1 MMLRPLAIVAA
12 ASLAGCAGGPV
23 QDPAPA
29 ETPRPSDAP
38 VKEPASLTPPAEQAG
53 GWTEVF
59 PGVRVNRAL
68 RALEFDGEV
77 SVDAHD
83 PETPDVYL
91 EVVVCTRDT
100 REHEALVVTDVLPSH
115 VHAGLLLLGFE
126 PGSPGRWASA
136 GRRTTLEQPTGPGI
150 DVRFIT
156 TDPRGTRLS
165 ERASAWIMLAND
177 AEERDLLDTGEP
189 GWRFSGS
196 RMAVRNGR
204 ELYDADG
211 TGQLV
216 GLHTFG
222 SETVA
227 FGRVMSPESAVETPV
242 WLADNE
248 RIPTYRT
255 PVTVRLT
262 AWPE

>member
-1 MMLRPLAIVAA
+1 MTRRVLAIIAIA
-12 ASLAGCAGGPV
+12 GLAGCAANQAEEAAAPDRPV
-23 QDPAPA
+23 
-29 ETPRPSDAP
+29 TPSEPSPDRTAA
-38 VKEPASLTPPAEQAG
+38 EPAGEWA
-53 GWTEVF
+53 EVF

-83 PETPDVYL
+83 PQTPDVYL

-100 REHEALVVTDVLPSH
+100 REHEALVVTDVLPSN

-126 PGSPGRWASA
+126 PGSPGRWATS
-136 GRRTTLEQPTGPGI
+136 GRRTTLEQPTGSGI
-150 DVRFIT
+150 DVRLIT
-156 TDPRGTRLS
+156 SGPGGQPRNV
-165 ERASAWIMLAND
+165 RASEWIKLAGD
-177 AEERDLLDTGEP
+177 APEQELIRSAGP

-196 RMAVRNGR
+196 RMALRNGR
-204 ELYDADG
+204 EFYDADG
-211 TGQLV
+211 TGQLI

-227 FGRVMSPESAVETPV
+227 FSHVMSPESAVEVPV
-242 WLADNE
+242 WLADNQ

-255 PVTVRLT
+255 PVTVRIT